1 MPRGDV
7 QANSQFMIPTLQ
19 ELLPDNLALAP
30 LPVRVYSIAQ
40 AIHALMPDRFYLLEG
55 FSREEGGVIFFSRDS
70 RKIYN
75 SGTGLHAL
83 PLGDSGWFV
92 NTAIS
97 QNEAPVFFERI
108 ARTMVLPISV
118 KLHILSLIKAYDPKK
133 RADLVMR

>member
-1 MPRGDV
+1 MLLK
-7 QANSQFMIPTLQ
+7 FQ
-19 ELLPDNLALAP
+19 ELLPDSLASAP
-30 LPVRVYSIAQ
+30 LHHRVFFIAQ
-40 AIHALMPDRFYLLEG
+40 AIHALIPERFHLLEG
-55 FSREEGGVIFFSRDS
+55 LSREEGGVIFFSRDS

-97 QNEAPVFFERI
+97 QKEAPVFFERI

-118 KLHILSLIKAYDPKK
+118 KLHILSLIKPHDPKK
-133 RADLVMR
+133 E

>member
-97 QNEAPVFFERI
+97 QNEAPEPWFCPFRSSCTSYHLSRLMI
-108 ARTMVLPISV
+108 PRKGL
-118 KLHILSLIKAYDPKK
+118 IL
-133 RADLVMR
+133 